1 MKKIFVINLG
11 STSTKVAYFENDKC
25 ILKENIKH
33 KSEEI
38 SKFVTTDFKLIGEI
52 KNQIEI
58 NNEEM
63 GMDK

>member
-38 SKFVTTDFKLIGEI
+38 KEFKTIWEQQEYRKIL
-52 KNQIEI
+52 
-58 NNEEM
+58 
-63 GMDK
+63 